1 MIASCVL
8 QLVIEP
14 LFLRLALLDRG
25 LESCDLVHE
34 ALGGRLILLGLGVAD
49 LLGGGVAAGLRL
61 LQFLNRCAAL
71 LVEAENS
78 IQRRARIVEAAIGQP
93 FDEGLLI
100 FADPF
105 DVEHGASFPALAI

>member
-1 MIASCVL
+1 MTASCVL
-8 QLVIEP
+8 QRVIEP
-14 LFLRLALLDRG
+14 LFVRLARLDRG
-25 LESCDLVHE
+25 LEGCDLVHE
-34 ALGGRLILLGLGVAD
+34 ALGSPLILLGLGVAD
-49 LLGGGVAAGLRL
+49 LFGGGVAAGLRA

-71 LVEAENS
+71 LVEAENL

-105 DVEHGASFPALAI
+105 DVEHGATHP